1 MKMDT
6 VADKL
11 EETLKKL
18 GIEAV
23 FDSGLA
29 DLWNMVEEKRGMM
42 NPFIQKTIH
51 RATIEVGRADKAR
64 CPVVLL

>member
-1 MKMDT
+1 MDT

-23 FDSGLA
+23 FDSG
-29 DLWNMVEEKRGMM
+29 WRIFGIWSRRKEE
-42 NPFIQKTIH
+42 
-51 RATIEVGRADKAR
+51 
-64 CPVVLL
+64 